1 MHFSMTIS
9 HVFVEQVVCQLG
21 LSCVSCTLCRRRFQH
36 SAKALAGGQHFGKPL
51 SSDGVIDG
59 RSVLGFQHLPRSK
72 QNAAAQEIGSTRTVV
87 LNTLTQ
93 LVSVNTFF

>member
-1 MHFSMTIS
+1 MYLWSRWSAILAEV
-9 HVFVEQVVCQLG
+9 VFLA
-21 LSCVSCTLCRRRFQH
+21 LCRRRFQH

-59 RSVLGFQHLPRSK
+59 RSVIDFQHLPWSK
-72 QNAAAQEIGSTRTVV
+72 QSAVAQEIGSTRTAV
-87 LNTLTQ
+87 LSTLAQ